1 MAQRMDTMTSL
12 GGSTV
17 QSGIPA
23 LSMRSLAELQQ
34 LCMRRQAFI
43 VQLERELAALRQP
56 SELET
61 RVEALEKVVKLGQQ
75 LGIGSATD
83 SDDTNRQLL
92 ALVQSM
98 RGTAVELCSER
109 GP

>member
-1 MAQRMDTMTSL
+1 MDTMTSL

-17 QSGIPA
+17 QSGIPP

-75 LGIGSATD
+75 LGSGD
-83 SDDTNRQLL
+83 SDANGQLL

-98 RGTAVELCSER
+98 RGTPVELPER
-109 GP
+109 GPP